1 MTASYVAI
9 LKYYGT
15 ADDEILK
22 QLAQICERR
31 KCPKKKAECKAFMDK
46 YAKDI
51 IKYIGQKVS
60 IKDTCQDKIHA
71 CGKPSYEIY

>member
-31 KCPKKKAECKAFMDK
+31 NYRKKQVECKAFMDK

-60 IKDTCQDKIHA
+60 IKDTCQDKIHL
-71 CGKPSYEIY
+71 CQKTSNEIY